1 MNTFLLKS
9 DYTVIKSI
17 KKPVMEKS
25 TGIDVLYFITPKMI
39 GELDLTDGF
48 NLVMEYLQPVSKKVK
63 IETLVLVDSDYEEDY
78 LRYALPLTTQITE
91 EPGEVEIN
99 LTYMGVSLDAEG
111 KSHEHIC
118 PFSTTYLTIVPI
130 SSWFSASN
138 EAMTQLAEIY
148 TANQRQIQALTEL
161 ANMLNQSKAD
171 DIKLDVES
179 GEIYVVSGTKKLG
192 TGIMLE
198 ELANEITEAAGN
210 SEGNIK
216 IQNI

>member
-39 GELDLTDGF
+39 GELDLTNGF

>member
-1 MNTFLLKS
+1 MNSFLLKD

-63 IETLVLVDSDYEEDY
+63 IETLVLVDSDYEDDY

>member
-63 IETLVLVDSDYEEDY
+63 IETLVLVDADYEEDY

-99 LTYMGVSLDAEG
+99 LTYMGVSLDADG
-111 KSHEHIC
+111 NSHEHIC

-130 SSWFSASN
+130 SSWFSASD